1 MGKTCGRLPPANVTR
16 CAIGHLTVWAYEASV
31 RDHTWN
37 AVVNIQEPDP
47 QWKLYR
53 IDSDRDNYDDV
64 AAQHPEVVAQ
74 QRARLEGFLG
84 EPLPARLPGQ
94 HPGSPYPLM
103 DFNAAR
109 ARGQKGS

>member
-1 MGKTCGRLPPANVTR
+1 MWPVATGDRDSLRDWV
-16 CAIGHLTVWAYEASV
+16 LTVWGYEASV

-37 AVVNIQEPDP
+37 AVVNIQESDP

-53 IDSDRDNYDDV
+53 VDEDRDNFNDV
-64 AAQHPEVVAQ
+64 AAQHPDVVEQ

-84 EPLPARLPGQ
+84 EPIPARLPGQ

-109 ARGQKGS
+109 AREE